1 MLEKRLHQAPLGRC
15 GNTNSVDSREQR
27 RGRTGSLFPRYPWLL
42 VLMGL
47 VQFGMSPVRADD
59 ARIALTIPLEQ
70 GRWYSRQA
78 VQEECHRQLGTPLPS
93 EMEEDRRIE
102 LTVAEKAALLLA
114 NEAGVLDVRFEPDRL
129 TIWIPNAEDDGVR
142 REHRHRLERLFGI
155 SLPDWPEEKGL
166 HVPERFDPKKRTAL
180 LVHGLEGNLNGL
192 ERLADACEAT
202 GFQILQFDYPNTGPI
217 AWSGDRLCQELSTFA
232 LEHPTAH
239 LVVIAHSMGGLVVR
253 HCLESPE
260 CDLSCVTD
268 VVFLGTPHQGS
279 FLAGESDLLELFD
292 RPVFSKEEFARKL
305 NEGLG
310 EARMDLQPG
319 SLFLRTL
326 NAQPRPQNVRYHV
339 GLGTKSFVT
348 ADQAE
353 EITQV
358 LQRRLA
364 APDLPSALRARWQQV
379 RDAPEWVPGQGDGA
393 VSASSAHLPG
403 ADHERTFALNH
414 LELKDLP
421 GAKPE
426 ESAVFQWIL
435 DVIPGRI
442 LEKP

>member
-1 MLEKRLHQAPLGRC
+1 MLEKRPQQDPLVRC
-15 GNTNSVDSREQR
+15 GSTNSVDSRHSR
-27 RGRTGSLFPRYPWLL
+27 SCMGSLFPRYRWLMFL
-42 VLMGL
+42 IGL
-47 VQFGMSPVRADD
+47 AALWMFPVRADD
-59 ARIALTIPLEQ
+59 TRIALTIPLEQ

-93 EMEEDRRIE
+93 EREEDRQIE
-102 LTVAEKAALLLA
+102 LTVAEKAMLLA
-114 NEAGVLDVRFEPDRL
+114 AKEAGVLEVRFEPDRL
-129 TIWIPNAEDDGVR
+129 RIWIPNTEHDDVR
-142 REHRHRLERLFGI
+142 REHRRRLERLFGI
-155 SLPDWPEEKGL
+155 SLPEWPDGKGL
-166 HVPERFDPKKRTAL
+166 HVPERFDPRQQTAL
-180 LVHGLEGNLNGL
+180 LVHGLEGGQRGL
-192 ERLADACEAT
+192 ERLADACQAT
-202 GFQILQFDYPNTGPI
+202 GFQVLQFDYPNTGPI
-217 AWSGDRLCQELSTFA
+217 AWSGDRLRQELSTFA

-279 FLAGESDLLELFD
+279 FLAGESDLLALFD
-292 RPVFSKEEFARKL
+292 RPLSSKEEFARKL

-310 EARMDLQPG
+310 EARDDLQPG

-326 NAQPRPQNVRYHV
+326 NAQPRPKNVRYHV

-353 EITQV
+353 EITQMF
-358 LQRRLA
+358 QRRLA
-364 APDLPSALRARWQQV
+364 DPDLSSALRARWQQV
-379 RDAPEWVPGQGDGA
+379 RDAPEWVPSQGDGA
-393 VSASSAHLPG
+393 VSVRSAHLSG
-403 ADHERTFALNH
+403 TVHERTFSLNH

-421 GAKPE
+421 GARPE

-435 DVIPGRI
+435 DVIPGRV
-442 LEKP
+442 LE